1 VSRPALLDSSVLIA
15 LFDAGHVNHE
25 IAHDWFADNRGR
37 GWATAPLTENAL
49 LRIVSN
55 PAYGQNS
62 ERVAQLNSRLQAL
75 CGAADHLFWPDRV
88 SLRDDRIFDLAFTS
102 HRSLTDVYLLG
113 LARINDG
120 VLATFDRSIPVKAIV
135 GASPDLLEVIGP

>member
-1 VSRPALLDSSVLIA
+1 LIDASLLIA

-55 PAYGQNS
+55 PAYGRNS

-75 CGAADHLFWPDRV
+75 CAAADHLFWPDSV
-88 SLRDDRIFDLAFTS
+88 SLRDEAVFDLAFTS
-102 HRSLTDVYLLG
+102 HRPLTDVYLLG
-113 LARINDG
+113 LAKVNGG
-120 VLATFDRSIPVKAIV
+120 VLATFDQSIPVKAIV
-135 GASPDLLEVIGP
+135 GGSPDLLEVIGA